1 MGISVLRIGYFKAV
15 LNNNCFDT
23 IYHEQLDYHHAKPL
37 SKFLTSIGF
46 DLIDLSTNNIQGGS
60 LRLLLKKTG
69 QGEIH
74 HNAKFFLDRESNSI
88 LYQDKFLSDWQKMI
102 SLNMHKF
109 GESVKKYV
117 ADGKKVAGYG
127 VPTKATLLTAISKLN
142 NQDISF
148 MVEDNHLK
156 VNKFMPGTSIPI
168 YEVNRLQTEKPDV
181 IIIIAQWNFSDDIIK
196 KLKTYIY
203 WPVSIIVPLP
213 ELYEESM

>member
-1 MGISVLRIGYFKAV
+1 
-15 LNNNCFDT
+15 
-23 IYHEQLDYHHAKPL
+23 
-37 SKFLTSIGF
+37 
-46 DLIDLSTNNIQGGS
+46 
-60 LRLLLKKTG
+60 
-69 QGEIH
+69 
-74 HNAKFFLDRESNSI
+74 
-88 LYQDKFLSDWQKMI
+88 MI

-181 IIIIAQWNFSDDIIK
+181 IIIFAWNFSDDIIK